1 MIEIKDYLAHSPTEA
16 QPGGQLL
23 KEHLKGAAERA
34 GVCLK
39 DVALEK
45 SAYLAG
51 LLHDLGKYT
60 EEFQTYLKNGDISK
74 RGTVIH
80 TFQGCRYL
88 LEQIPDAEEQNSLRK
103 TCTAELLAFAVGA
116 HHGLFDCIDDAG
128 KIGMQYRKE
137 KENTCY
143 QEALACFFSE
153 GITHEKISEFF
164 ALASEEIDR
173 SLFRIEASYER
184 DDEYC
189 FEIGLLARLLLSA
202 VIEGDRYDT
211 AKFINQTTVSP
222 CFEDRQLI
230 WRNRLQFLEKK
241 LDTFPKDSPIAKAR
255 TAISEQCKAFAQRP
269 QGIYRLNVP
278 TGGGK
283 TLASLRYA
291 LAHAERHN
299 QKRLIFTSP
308 LLSILEQ
315 NAAVIREYVGDDRL
329 ILEHHSNVVQ
339 AEQTREQLDERELMI
354 QSWDAPIIITT
365 LVQLLNCMFDGKTS
379 SIRRFY
385 ALCNSVIVIDEV
397 QTVPAKLLSLFNLT
411 IRFLAEQCGT
421 TVILCSATQP
431 YLEGIEHPLLP
442 MPENIVP
449 FDPGVWNAFART
461 QLQPLGNRRLEELPE
476 LIRVLL
482 KDAESLLVVCNKKDE
497 AAYLL
502 EKTESEDVVSYHL
515 SASMCMQHRRDTVAA
530 LKGSLARKEKTLCI
544 STQVIEAGVDISFQ
558 CVVRLTAGMDSIVQS
573 AGRCNRNGESTS
585 LCPVYIVD
593 CTDERLGK
601 LQDIQRGKTATRS
614 LLNAFQKNQAQF
626 HHNLAS
632 EEAIKYYYKSFY
644 TDMNRG
650 ACDYPLPKS
659 GTTLLDLL
667 SENKKFAAV
676 GQTEIENWFLRQAFK
691 TAGQAFSVFDENTVD
706 VIVPYKT
713 GAQLITQM
721 CEDRCSWDPAYC
733 ESLLRQ
739 ATGYTVSLYDYQL
752 RQLEEKGALLRV
764 CGGCALALE
773 PGYYDDKHVG
783 LVTEGMNI
791 PFWEV

>member
-1 MIEIKDYLAHSPTEA
+1 MAHSPTEA

-34 GVCLK
+34 GFCLK
-39 DVALEK
+39 DVELEK

-60 EEFQTYLKNGDISK
+60 EEFQKYLKNGDVSK

-88 LEQIPDAEEQNSLRK
+88 LEQASDTEERNPSSK
-103 TCTAELLAFAVGA
+103 TCAAELLAFAVGA

-137 KENTCY
+137 KENTSY
-143 QEALACFFSE
+143 HEAVAAFFSQ
-153 GITHEKISEFF
+153 GITPDKISEYL
-164 ALASEEIDR
+164 ALASEEIDKLL
-173 SLFRIEASYER
+173 SKIEESYKR

-211 AKFINQTTVSP
+211 IQFMNQTTVSP
-222 CFEDRQLI
+222 CCEDRRLM
-230 WRNRLQFLEKK
+230 WGNRLQFLEKK
-241 LDTFPKDSPIAKAR
+241 LDAFPQDSPIAKAR

-283 TLASLRYA
+283 TLSSLRYA
-291 LAHAERHN
+291 LSHAERHN

-315 NAAVIREYVGDDRL
+315 NAAVIREYVGDDSL

-339 AEQTREQLDERELMI
+339 AEQTREQLDERELMM

-365 LVQLLNCMFDGKTS
+365 LVQLLNCMFDGRTS

-385 ALCNSVIVIDEV
+385 ALCNSVIIIDEV

-411 IRFLAEQCGT
+411 IRFLAEQCGS

-449 FDPGVWNAFART
+449 FDPGIWNVFART
-461 QLQPLGNRRLEELPE
+461 QIQPLGNKRLEELPE
-476 LIRVLL
+476 LIRALL
-482 KDAESLLVVCNKKDE
+482 EDADSLLVICNKKEE

-502 EKTESEDVVSYHL
+502 GKTESEGVVSYHL

-530 LKGSLARKEKTLCI
+530 LKASLARKEKTLCI

-558 CVVRLTAGMDSIVQS
+558 RVLRLTAGMDSVVQS
-573 AGRCNRNGESTS
+573 AGRCNRNGESTA
-585 LCPVYIVD
+585 LCPVYIVN
-593 CTDERLGK
+593 CTDESLGK
-601 LQDIQRGKTATRS
+601 LQDIQRGKTATLS
-614 LLNAFQKNQAQF
+614 LLNAFQKNRAQF
-626 HHNLAS
+626 HQNLAS

-644 TDMNRG
+644 ADMSCG
-650 ACDYPLPKS
+650 ACDYPLPGS

-667 SENKKFAAV
+667 SENKKSAA
-676 GQTEIENWFLRQAFK
+676 GQPEIENWFLRQAFK
-691 TAGQAFSVFDENTVD
+691 TAGQACSVFDENTVD

-721 CEDRCSWDPAYC
+721 CGERCTWDTAYC

-752 RQLEEKGALLRV
+752 RQLEEKGALRRI

-773 PGYYDDKHVG
+773 PGYYDDKYVG
-783 LVTEGMNI
+783 LVTVEMNI